1 MQVCSNQFTTT
12 EMNAGH
18 MSMQMAFSHE
28 EPKYQSHRGSFTNTR
43 PPDYQYL
50 PASSPSSSYKPQ
62 NLTVT
67 VIPCGREDQN
77 QNFTDDQPYELEL
90 RRTANDQNNL
100 KEIFLA
106 DKGIWEN
113 IYKPHLQSE
122 SSPNFSVYRTPFDTD
137 CDNPHPELFLH
148 ILYMKSSEKT
158 LTRNYNAQEL
168 ELFCHNRFYGPLVVA
183 FNQNKQP
190 YQLTPFSLKDL
201 TNIETINRN
210 FQNKSI
216 KDDFVPKCLLNF
228 NPLNK
233 NLADLYQKE
242 ERYIFFMFYYKTSW
256 CPTKKDSHDSKSC
269 NYAHHTRD
277 FRRPPDIFK
286 YAPEDCETLINGVG
300 WD

>member
-1 MQVCSNQFTTT
+1 M
-12 EMNAGH
+12 
-18 MSMQMAFSHE
+18 
-28 EPKYQSHRGSFTNTR
+28 
-43 PPDYQYL
+43 
-50 PASSPSSSYKPQ
+50 
-62 NLTVT
+62 
-67 VIPCGREDQN
+67 
-77 QNFTDDQPYELEL
+77 
-90 RRTANDQNNL
+90 
-100 KEIFLA
+100 KEIFLT
-106 DKGIWEN
+106 DKSIWEH

-148 ILYMKSSEKT
+148 ILYMKSTEKT

-201 TNIETINRN
+201 LNIETINRN

-228 NPLNK
+228 NSLNK

-286 YAPEDCETLINGVG
+286 YAPEDCETLINGTG
-300 WD
+300 WDNCPKGIKCGKCHTTVERLYHPDKYKRIMCDKHRCNKLDICAFYHNMRERHLAIKLCKNHRKSKMGQKMPHITALHDELLKVYKDE